1 MITPLSLRAALLEKQ
16 AGPLAS
22 KPGAV
27 SSKPGVLP
35 DAMPYMP
42 QGPVRSPVQRRA
54 QLQPEYPSEYI
65 TRTATGVRAAGDNAS
80 GGGNP
85 VITTWRDRLPFG
97 LNKRFSPHAY
107 ANVTKFMTDQ
117 YGGRDNLGR
126 EIAKADG
133 YNQQY
138 GIPVET
144 RRYLQMNRVPVRWGR
159 PAVYRRVDKLD
170 FPSSTYR
177 GVKQNLELN
186 KFCDIRAAVGIYN
199 RCRNGL
205 ALSRSTPLVAS
216 AEILGHE
223 AAHLAARGAFGRR
236 RRADLTAA
244 APNLYDGSFKVYP
257 EGSPAE
263 LVPPGAAIQRWL
275 YQTRG
280 SRLESPEQYDDWIK
294 SVGSYSEA
302 QMQEAGMPQEVRRW
316 LRYRNEASRGAD
328 GSPERLRYLDG
339 NLRHLIPG
347 LVQHTPS
354 GAGLQKSAGQ
364 ASGRRRAKRAVERV
378 PRASQPTVDSK
389 VDRKRKQPW
398 WLTPATMA
406 GAGAGIMYG
415 VDRAIP
421 ASSAAIY
428 RKFRDA
434 MRAPYV
440 EAGLDVDQMKWPAT
454 GDVAR
459 ALSLDRA
466 ARFGVDYGTQAS
478 NALAAPMFGHT
489 PADIVITT
497 RARAPAILDKFRK
510 SRIAGIPV
518 VGARALGIL
527 EAAAK
532 YPLEA
537 GTVAGQADI
546 RHYQD
551 MAKGP
556 LAAYH
561 HQLVEYGMD
570 MGGLSEIL
578 QRRGRE
584 AGLDKLNP
592 GAEPVITNSVR
603 DRVVDRLREYV
614 NEQYPHGHLPP
625 VEYAALPRDSQ
636 QNIVSGFGPW
646 LQRKGYTADNA
657 ARKAIEASLGEYR
670 AQGAAADYATAA
682 DAGVLAR
689 RVGLALGGLLLA
701 GGGYMAVRRLQQMRA
716 RREEERRKQARRRQ
730 LREGEPTG
738 VGVSN
743 YLRIPELAQRTSAG
757 TGHQKAA
764 GQAFTRALAFESITD
779 EMADKYDFNS
789 RKYYGIT
796 ADELARYAR
805 IIARKMQ
812 HNLENGHRKLAGL
825 SIRDV
830 HEAGKVVP
838 RNLSLKRRYSGSY
851 PKGQVEWN
859 GLRISIETP
868 RGHWRIGKKPDGKL
882 WFIKMR
888 DPYGYFQRRAGYDG
902 DSLDVFIGPRLRSPW
917 VFVIN
922 QVDPST
928 GRFDE
933 HKCVIG
939 CSTAE
944 EARRIYLRNYEPG
957 WKGYGGSVRL
967 HVSDFK
973 RWASKAVDGAAEPQ
987 SKAAALGTR
996 LGLHFYGQNPG
1007 VRL

>member
-42 QGPVRSPVQRRA
+42 RGPVRSPVQRRA

-138 GIPVET
+138 GIPVHNS
-144 RRYLQMNRVPVRWGR
+144 RYLNMRRVPVMWGA
-159 PAVYRRVDKLD
+159 PAATRSVIPGKPGLIELPPNPRAGMAAWNMPEDMARYNGLAPGVFSGGDVLESLMHEGVHLVE
-170 FPSSTYR
+170 SSTYGSR
-177 GVKQNLELN
+177 KSELT
-186 KFCDIRAAVGIYN
+186 R
-199 RCRNGL
+199 
-205 ALSRSTPLVAS
+205 
-216 AEILGHE
+216 
-223 AAHLAARGAFGRR
+223 
-236 RRADLTAA
+236 
-244 APNLYDGSFKVYP
+244 DGPRPVPSLLNTYP
-257 EGSPAE
+257 EHHPHE
-263 LVPPGAAIQRWL
+263 LLPPGAAIQRWL

-354 GAGLQKSAGQ
+354 GAGLQKS
-364 ASGRRRAKRAVERV
+364 
-378 PRASQPTVDSK
+378 
-389 VDRKRKQPW
+389 
-398 WLTPATMA
+398 
-406 GAGAGIMYG
+406 
-415 VDRAIP
+415 
-421 ASSAAIY
+421 
-428 RKFRDA
+428 
-434 MRAPYV
+434 
-440 EAGLDVDQMKWPAT
+440 
-454 GDVAR
+454 
-459 ALSLDRA
+459 
-466 ARFGVDYGTQAS
+466 
-478 NALAAPMFGHT
+478 
-489 PADIVITT
+489 
-497 RARAPAILDKFRK
+497 
-510 SRIAGIPV
+510 
-518 VGARALGIL
+518 
-527 EAAAK
+527 
-532 YPLEA
+532 
-537 GTVAGQADI
+537 
-546 RHYQD
+546 
-551 MAKGP
+551 
-556 LAAYH
+556 
-561 HQLVEYGMD
+561 
-570 MGGLSEIL
+570 
-578 QRRGRE
+578 
-584 AGLDKLNP
+584 
-592 GAEPVITNSVR
+592 
-603 DRVVDRLREYV
+603 
-614 NEQYPHGHLPP
+614 
-625 VEYAALPRDSQ
+625 
-636 QNIVSGFGPW
+636 
-646 LQRKGYTADNA
+646 
-657 ARKAIEASLGEYR
+657 
-670 AQGAAADYATAA
+670 
-682 DAGVLAR
+682 
-689 RVGLALGGLLLA
+689 
-701 GGGYMAVRRLQQMRA
+701 
-716 RREEERRKQARRRQ
+716 
-730 LREGEPTG
+730 
-738 VGVSN
+738 
-743 YLRIPELAQRTSAG
+743 
-757 TGHQKAA
+757 A

>member
-16 AGPLAS
+16 AGPPAS
-22 KPGAV
+22 KPGPV

-42 QGPVRSPVQRRA
+42 QGPVRSPVQRRYLA
-54 QLQPEYPSEYI
+54 GANYPSKYI
-65 TRTATGVRAAGDNAS
+65 TRTRYGDWVADDNIR
-80 GGGNP
+80 GGGVAP
-85 VITTWRDRLPFG
+85 LPSTIWDQ
-97 LNKRFSPHAY
+97 LPAKAKENLPHAHAY
-107 ANVTKFMTDQ
+107 ANLTAVMKDQ
-117 YGGRDNLGR
+117 YGGMDNLKT
-126 EIAKADG
+126 EIGKADA
-133 YNQQY
+133 YNRQH
-138 GIPVET
+138 GIPVHNS
-144 RRYLQMNRVPVRWGR
+144 RYLNMRRVPVMWGA
-159 PAVYRRVDKLD
+159 PAATRSVIPGKPGLIELPPNPRAGMAAWNMPEDMARYNGLAPGVFSGGDVLESLMHEGVHLVE
-170 FPSSTYR
+170 SSTYGSR
-177 GVKQNLELN
+177 KSELT
-186 KFCDIRAAVGIYN
+186 R
-199 RCRNGL
+199 
-205 ALSRSTPLVAS
+205 
-216 AEILGHE
+216 
-223 AAHLAARGAFGRR
+223 
-236 RRADLTAA
+236 
-244 APNLYDGSFKVYP
+244 DGPRPVPSLLNTYP
-257 EGSPAE
+257 EHHPHE
-263 LVPPGAAIQRWL
+263 LLPPGAAIQRWL

-489 PADIVITT
+489 PADIVIAT

-510 SRIAGIPV
+510 SRIAGVPV

-682 DAGVLAR
+682 GAGVLAR

-922 QVDPST
+922 QVDPKT